1 MYARREARK
10 AGRRRVAKGRVAKG
24 RVAPLRGVERHRRS
38 DTGGAALATRHE
50 AYKLLSDACCKHVV
64 DPSATASAAWTDVSL
79 VEAVLRRDAGRL
91 GLLLARGVDP
101 NADRSHVLCV
111 AAVDGS
117 VQLLRLLLDA
127 GADVH
132 ARRGLPLVLA
142 VDGGHLG
149 AARLLLDRGAAP
161 DALNGE
167 ALRLATRYGRQDIA
181 DLLLQRG
188 AAPVAGPP
196 ATLPSGDG
204 GQNAGGAPGDDSNKE
219 NGLP

>member
-1 MYARREARK
+1 MSWSSSP
-10 AGRRRVAKGRVAKG
+10 
-24 RVAPLRGVERHRRS
+24 APLLPPGP
-38 DTGGAALATRHE
+38 T
-50 AYKLLSDACCKHVV
+50 
-64 DPSATASAAWTDVSL
+64 L
-79 VEAVLRRDAGRL
+79 VEAVQRRDANRVR
-91 GLLLARGVDP
+91 LLLARGVDP
-101 NADRSHVLCV
+101 NADRTYALCV
-111 AAVDGS
+111 AAADGS
-117 VQLLRLLLDA
+117 AQLLRVLLDG

-142 VDGGHLG
+142 VDGGHLE

-181 DLLLQRG
+181 ELLLQRG

-204 GQNAGGAPGDDSNKE
+204 EQNAGSALGDDMNKE
-219 NGLP
+219 NELP